1 MEQPAGVAQL
11 SLLGGP
17 LHGLGRRL
25 HLVRGAANTAPLGLV
40 LGVGSWAVLVA
51 LALIQGVGHPIFA
64 LSSIAVHVRL
74 LVVIPLL
81 FACEKWVD
89 PRMATFVNTLAQS
102 GVVPR
107 EALPQLNHE
116 IGRTV
121 RWKDSWVPD
130 VACLLAIVLWSL
142 FGSQAAL
149 PGSTSAFRSSE
160 PGAAISMAAGWYW
173 FVCLP
178 LFRFLILRWLVRLVL
193 WWRFLHGLASRELHL
208 VPTHPDG
215 AAGLGYL
222 EVTQTHFIPLAL
234 ALSTL
239 QAAAFAE
246 EISSGTMPFEGIYPV
261 IPVILVVMMVLCI
274 GPAFIFLPRLWACRV
289 KGLSDYMQFASRYVS
304 GFDSKWVSGAA
315 ADEEPLLGTPDLQSL
330 ADLANSIAI
339 VRNMRAVPVGRRL
352 VRDVVI
358 VVLLP
363 LLPLLL
369 LKYPIADL
377 ATKLFEKLLGM

>member
-1 MEQPAGVAQL
+1 
-11 SLLGGP
+11 
-17 LHGLGRRL
+17 
-25 HLVRGAANTAPLGLV
+25 
-40 LGVGSWAVLVA
+40 
-51 LALIQGVGHPIFA
+51 
-64 LSSIAVHVRL
+64 
-74 LVVIPLL
+74 
-81 FACEKWVD
+81 
-89 PRMATFVNTLAQS
+89 MATFVNTLAQS

-107 EALPQLNHE
+107 EALPQLNRE

-261 IPVILVVMMVLCI
+261 IPVILVVMVVLCI